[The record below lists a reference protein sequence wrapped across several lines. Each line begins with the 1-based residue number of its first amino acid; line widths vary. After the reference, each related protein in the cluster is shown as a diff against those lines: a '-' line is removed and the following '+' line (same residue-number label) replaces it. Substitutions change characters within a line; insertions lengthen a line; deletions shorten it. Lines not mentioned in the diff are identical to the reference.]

1 MASEKMIENV
11 EVMNKLEGFDVVIIC
26 TGNEQ
31 QKDYWQ
37 ARLNNG
43 KGSVV
48 SSASTIL
55 AVDEDWPGGAGN
67 GRYCAWKSLALV
79 SLVLLYMSLEAST
92 SLTIHLNLTCSYF

>member
-67 GRYCAWKSLALV
+67 GRYCAWKSLV
-79 SLVLLYMSLEAST
+79 SLVPLYMSLEAST